1 MKKLFFILIYF
12 YLNASLFGQ
21 SKILNTYIEQGLSS
35 NLSLKQEKLELEKAL
50 KGIEIAKS
58 NLFPKIAFSPTYSL
72 AAGGRRLEFP
82 IGDLL
87 NPVYS
92 TLNKL
97 TQSSN
102 FPQVENVNQLLAPNN
117 FHDTKFSIQYPIFNS
132 DIKYNIALQKELVQ
146 TEYAK
151 KKLLE
156 FELKH
161 SIEGAYIQFL
171 QANEAIKV
179 YQESLGLLNEVLNLN
194 QKLVANQVALKDL
207 VLIAENDLNK
217 LNQQLQIALKNKDVA
232 KAYFNFLINKPYN
245 EEVLLDSLLIKNLPN
260 SVILENL
267 YESALENR
275 PEFKQIESGIRVNEA
290 AVLLQ
295 EKNARLPQLYVGAN
309 TGFQGFGYTFKNQ
322 AYGVLQMGLQLDLY
336 HGYEK
341 KHKIEQS
348 KINKSILETKNE
360 ELKNQVKFQITQ
372 NYLELN
378 SSLETYKNSQ
388 KPIETNIELLKILN
402 SKFKNGNAIF
412 LEVSKVQND
421 LMIAKISQTI
431 AKYDTWIKYNNLKK
445 VSASN

>member
-12 YLNASLFGQ
+12 YLNTSLFGQ

-156 FELKH
+156 FELRH

-171 QANEAIKV
+171 QANEAIRV